1 MNHYQVFYEQLSDEH
16 PLWKNEKYR
25 AFVEQ
30 RQEIGAQLQ
39 RIALPAGSLG
49 FIIEVNTSAHWTLQR
64 PQIVLGEVQE
74 RVLLRL
80 KEGHSLTEGLGG
92 LYPVR
97 EKAFVPFSY
106 TAYADR
112 ELSIEAMPL
121 GRSAWGRRAAR
132 RTLDRHDPM
141 RYHQYRPRRAKTVRR
156 ELALV
161 GDEEGT
167 TFTTAGDLL
176 SVALHTGEPVW
187 PHMIL
192 RITVSQTYGK
202 ALALSYLGEKTAFF
216 PDEMRNRVGVC
227 YQLLFRP
234 DATPC

>member
-1 MNHYQVFYEQLSDEH
+1 MNRYQVFYEQLPDEH

-30 RQEIGAQLQ
+30 RQEIGNQLQ
-39 RIALPAGSLG
+39 HMLLPADSLG
-49 FIIEVNTSAHWTLQR
+49 FIVEVNTSARWTLCR
-64 PQIVLGEVQE
+64 PQVVLGEVQE

-97 EKAFVPFSY
+97 EEAFIPSPY
-106 TAYADR
+106 TAYDDHK
-112 ELSIEAMPL
+112 LSIEATPL
-121 GRSAWGRRAAR
+121 GRSVWGRRAAK

-141 RYHQYRPRRAKTVRR
+141 RYHQHRPRRAKTVRR
-156 ELALV
+156 ELTLV
-161 GDEEGT
+161 GEDGGA
-167 TFTTAGDLL
+167 TFTTDGDLL
-176 SVALHTGEPVW
+176 AAALHTGEPVW
-187 PHMIL
+187 PHMLL
-192 RITVSQTYGK
+192 RVTVNRTYEK

-216 PDEMRNRVGVC
+216 PDEMRSRVGVC

-234 DATPC
+234 DAIP